1 MEVRGVFSGMN
12 ISETGLRAEKRRM
25 EAIANNLANINTT
38 RTPEGGPYKKQE
50 VVLKAKDELKGVEIA
65 GVAQDK
71 SVRMVYD
78 PQHPDANKDGY
89 VKYPDIDLPK
99 EWAKIVTA
107 SRAYEANIAAF
118 NLQKQSMMKSLDLL
132 K

>member
-1 MEVRGVFSGMN
+1 MDVRGVFSGMN

-50 VVLKAKDELKGVEIA
+50 VVLKAKDGLKGVEVA
-65 GVAQDK
+65 GLSEDK

-78 PQHPDANKDGY
+78 PRHPDADRDGY

-99 EWAKIVTA
+99 EWAKMVTA